1 MGCKLSENAKSI
13 LRVEY
18 IVAENVE
25 YIVAEN
31 VVDKGHLDTKSDKE
45 HERVKKNKQ
54 TL

>member
-18 IVAENVE
+18 IVAEN
-25 YIVAEN
+25 I
-31 VVDKGHLDTKSDKE
+31 VDKGHLDTKSDKE